1 MKFLKIA
8 LLASVFLSGC
18 AVQQVNLD
26 AFYAHRPRSIVVV
39 PVLNESPEVSASS
52 VFITTVSR
60 PLAERGY
67 YVFPVYLT
75 DMILRDFGLTEAGHI
90 HQLPPSRFYE
100 LFGADA
106 VLFVT
111 IKDWSTKYL
120 VLASTVDVRMEYVLK
135 DTKTGIELW
144 KNEQTYSHGSGGGGN
159 LIAMAIS
166 AAVNALVTDYMP
178 LARAANNVVLMPPR
192 GLPAGQYSPNY
203 QATGNNTVTLKQL
216 PSQKKNPITSPV
228 ITSDNNISENKT
240 AAPMTFTTKAVEKP
254 KTTSAIVI
262 NSKLIDKIQTALTSD
277 HYYHGA
283 ISGELNENTR
293 NAIAV
298 YKEIN
303 NLSGKSIDKAF
314 LNALG
319 ITW

>member
-1 MKFLKIA
+1 MRILKVA

-39 PVLNESPEVSASS
+39 PVLNESPEVSAPS
-52 VFITTVSR
+52 VFITTISR

-90 HQLPPSRFYE
+90 HQLPPNRFYE

-144 KNEQTYSHGSGGGGN
+144 RNEQTYSHGSGGAEFG
-159 LIAMAIS
+159 LIGMAVS
-166 AAVNALVTDYMP
+166 AAVNALVTDYTP
-178 LARAANNVVLMPPR
+178 LARIANQVVLMPPR
-192 GLPAGQYSPNY
+192 GLPAGQYSQNY
-203 QATGNNTVTLKQL
+203 QATGNNKVTLKQL
-216 PSQKKNPITSPV
+216 PSQKKSPITSPV
-228 ITSDNNISENKT
+228 ITTENNISENKT
-240 AAPMTFTTKAVEKP
+240 AAPMAFTTKAVEKP
-254 KTTSAIVI
+254 KTTSATVI
-262 NSKLIDKIQTALTSD
+262 NSKLIEKIQTALTSD

-283 ISGELNENTR
+283 ISGELNEDTR

-319 ITW
+319 IE